1 MAEPTEQEQIKQ
13 TQVLEKVAKST
24 SDTTGKLDKV
34 IASLKEESIEKDI
47 LKDIKEQGE
56 DKVKLD
62 KDSAKENIQ
71 FHDKQEKFQ
80 KENHIF
86 HVVECFNI

>member
-34 IASLKEESIEKDI
+34 IASLKVEGEEKDL

-56 DKVKLD
+56 DKVKTD
-62 KDSAKENIQ
+62 KTSASENIK
-71 FHDKQEKFQ
+71 FHDKQEKIQ
-80 KENHIF
+80 KDT
-86 HVVECFNI
+86 

>member
-13 TQVLEKVAKST
+13 TQVLEKVAKSA

-34 IASLKEESIEKDI
+34 IAGLINEGEEKDI
-47 LKDIKEQGE
+47 LKEIKEQGE

-62 KDSAKENIQ
+62 KSSAKEQIRS
-71 FHDKQEKFQ
+71 HLLRKRRL
-80 KENHIF
+80 
-86 HVVECFNI
+86 